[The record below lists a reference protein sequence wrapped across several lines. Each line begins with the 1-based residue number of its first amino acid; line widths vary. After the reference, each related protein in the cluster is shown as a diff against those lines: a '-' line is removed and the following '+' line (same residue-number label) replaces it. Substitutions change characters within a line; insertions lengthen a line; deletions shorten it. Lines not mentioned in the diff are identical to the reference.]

1 MKKYLLSGITLFA
14 ICASFALLLSIVNM
28 LTAPTIKRNAEKRI
42 ADSLS
47 VVNFEDAVVD
57 MEFGEQKVEDDT
69 VNSYYR
75 LNTEDGVVKGY
86 ILNLTGKGYGGKFT
100 LLASYESDG
109 TLYMAKLL
117 DNSETSGM
125 GKKYEDDS
133 NIAIF
138 SAYPSIPTTKGSL
151 SAEHSSI
158 VSGASV
164 TFQGIGVALQTGQ
177 KFVVEVLNGGNS

>member
-100 LLASYESDG
+100 LLASYANDG

-125 GKKYEDDS
+125 GKKYENDS

-138 SAYPSIPTTKGSL
+138 SAYPSIPTT
-151 SAEHSSI
+151 
-158 VSGASV
+158 
-164 TFQGIGVALQTGQ
+164 
-177 KFVVEVLNGGNS
+177 